1 MISTPQSTLAAHVA
15 SLPQL
20 PMKQLWQLWDKHFPR
35 RPPHH
40 NRSYIEGRLAFQIQ
54 QEQLGGIKPE
64 ARTQLIKIGESQSAM
79 TRRCAANVCVVPGTV
94 LIREYDNR
102 EHRVTALADGNF
114 AYEGKQFKSLSA
126 AARCITGSQWSGP
139 LFFGLRTPRSAK

>member
-1 MISTPQSTLAAHVA
+1 MTSPPQPTLAAKVA

-54 QEQLGGIKPE
+54 QDQLGGIKPE
-64 ARTQLIKIGESQSAM
+64 ARTQLIKIGESQSSM
-79 TRRCAANVCVVPGTV
+79 TRRRPATVCVVPGTV

-102 EHRVTALADGNF
+102 EHRVTALV
-114 AYEGKQFKSLSA
+114 EGGFECEGRLFKSLSA
-126 AARCITGSQWSGP
+126 AARYIVGCQVSGP
-139 LFFGLRTPRSAK
+139 IRALAA